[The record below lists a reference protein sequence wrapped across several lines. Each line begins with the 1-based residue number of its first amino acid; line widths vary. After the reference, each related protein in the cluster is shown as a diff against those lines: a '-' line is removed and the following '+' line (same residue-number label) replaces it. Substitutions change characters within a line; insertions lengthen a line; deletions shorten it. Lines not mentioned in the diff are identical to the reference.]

1 VEPIRVLF
9 VSTSNASRSI
19 LAEAILRRA
28 GGDRFEA
35 ASAGIDPT
43 DVHPLTRR
51 VLESAGFD
59 HDWASSTAVFDVVG
73 EPFDYVITLC
83 DDARLACPVFP
94 GADQSMHWGY
104 KDPARAD
111 GDEAAKLAAYDRV
124 FRDLSERV
132 RQFVVIAERQIPVSI
147 GPPPRE

>member
-1 VEPIRVLF
+1 MSEGPIRVLF

-28 GGDRFEA
+28 GGAQFEA
-35 ASAGIDPT
+35 VSAGTEPT

-51 VLESAGFD
+51 VLETAGFD
-59 HDWASSTAVFDVVG
+59 HDWASSTAVFDLIG

-94 GADQSMHWGY
+94 GADQSLHWGY
-104 KDPARAD
+104 KDPAGVD

-124 FRDLSERV
+124 FRDLAERV
-132 RQFVVIAERQIPVSI
+132 RQFVLIAGRNSAAGVA
-147 GPPPRE
+147 